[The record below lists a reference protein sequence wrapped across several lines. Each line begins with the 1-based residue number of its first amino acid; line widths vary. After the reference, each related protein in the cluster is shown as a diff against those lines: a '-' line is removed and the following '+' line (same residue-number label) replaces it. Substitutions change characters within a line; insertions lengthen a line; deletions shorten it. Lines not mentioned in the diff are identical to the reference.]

1 MLWALVLAAV
11 LPAAR
16 IPASE
21 GATAGN
27 GQAKWASPATWTY
40 LALVVPRFGVDTV
53 VVYRSGD
60 GVRWT
65 TDGVL
70 GRPKVR
76 SALPALGA
84 GRDGTVHA
92 VWVDYAGPGHVWYAR
107 RGPTGWSAGRKL
119 SPGEVYAGFPV
130 VAAGLGGVH
139 VLWYGVRPSSHT
151 PHGAAYEILHTMQGR
166 AGWTAPQV
174 VSPGVPDALNPAV
187 GWLGRS
193 LHAAWYQSDGRT
205 YRVYHAVWSSGG
217 WSVPQAISPRGV
229 QAMAVSLAASAN
241 GLHAVWH
248 QYEGS
253 TPRVVYRRL
262 APEGTWSEPVVLGEG
277 TEPAVGA
284 IGSKVVVAW
293 ASGGRVWLR
302 VSSGGFWAGA
312 RDLGEG
318 AHPTLSS
325 SSQPLWIAYTRRSG
339 AGHEVLVHPV
349 QQEFSRPR
357 IGIWWLLALPVL
369 YLLGRALGRLRVI
382 HGGNPP

>member
-1 MLWALVLAAV
+1 MLWALVLSAV

-27 GQAKWASPATWTY
+27 SQAKWASAATWTY
-40 LALVVPRFGVDTV
+40 LALVAPRFGVDTV

-65 TDGVL
+65 PDGVL

-76 SALPALGA
+76 SALPALAA

-92 VWVDYAGPGHVWYAR
+92 VWVDYAGPGHVWYAQ
-107 RGPTGWSAGRKL
+107 RGPAGWSAGRKL
-119 SPGEVYAGFPV
+119 SPGEVYAGFPA
-130 VAAGLGGVH
+130 VAAGAGGVH
-139 VLWYGVRPSSHT
+139 VLWYGVRPSWHT
-151 PHGAAYEILHTMQGR
+151 PHGAAYEILHTTQGR

-174 VSPGVPDALNPAV
+174 VSPGVPDALNPATS
-187 GWLGRS
+187 WLRRS

-217 WSVPQAISPRGV
+217 WSVPQAISPHGV
-229 QAMAVSLAASAN
+229 QAMAVSLAASTD

-248 QYEGS
+248 QYEGTTS
-253 TPRVVYRRL
+253 RVVYRRL
-262 APEGTWSEPVVLGEG
+262 TPEGSWSEPVVLGEG

-284 IGSKVVVAW
+284 SGSKVVVAW
-293 ASGGRVWLR
+293 VSGGRVWLR
-302 VSSGGFWAGA
+302 VSSEGSWAGA
-312 RDLGEG
+312 QDLGEG

-325 SSQPLWIAYTRRSG
+325 SQPLRIAYTRRSG
-339 AGHEVLVHPV
+339 AGYEVLVHAVREDVGGPWIV
-349 QQEFSRPR
+349 
-357 IGIWWLLALPVL
+357 IWWLLAIPAL
-369 YLLGRALGRLRVI
+369 YLMARALRRLRVI